1 MTQWNEYQSRPV
13 VRVAYEIKDDDVVT
27 PAEEEATYAIEIDGE
42 TVEFKAYEEPEVGDY
57 VVRLT
62 KEDTY
67 HCRRDVFHDRNV
79 VEG

>member
-13 VRVAYEIKDDDVVT
+13 VRVAYEIKRDDEVT
-27 PAEEEATYAIEIDGE
+27 ATGEEATFSIKIDGE
-42 TVEFKAYEEPEVGDY
+42 HVEFKAYEQPEAGDY